1 MLLQLFLDL
10 NKRFLMHKRPRLAEA
25 LQTLTA
31 LSAISTEAAEAVQQ
45 YHDMRAEGMHFE
57 AARMV
62 VDIIDHHYHLLDVK
76 GIAHG

>member
-25 LQTLTA
+25 L
-31 LSAISTEAAEAVQQ
+31 QQ

-62 VDIIDHHYHLLDVK
+62 VDIIDHHYHLLDAK